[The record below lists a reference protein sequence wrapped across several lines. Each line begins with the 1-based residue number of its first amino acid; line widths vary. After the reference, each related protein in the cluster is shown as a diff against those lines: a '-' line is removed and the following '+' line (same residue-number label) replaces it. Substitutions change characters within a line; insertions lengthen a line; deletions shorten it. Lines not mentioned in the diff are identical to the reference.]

1 MILSVCPNPSIDT
14 YAWLDNFQAGGVN
27 RIKKLEEYPGGKGVH
42 VALAIAELGGRSK
55 LLANWA
61 GNNGDWIKKECS
73 KRNIEISGIQLP
85 GNNRKCYTFRSKN
98 FDFQNTELLEPGPS
112 LQAKNL
118 IELKDKFKSDIANA
132 SLISMSGTWPKNS
145 PNDAYA
151 QLIEIA
157 EKSNI
162 KVILDCSGIQLEEAL
177 KNGFFGLHLNQH
189 EAVNLCGSSNIK
201 DLLKKLNGQVKLV
214 ALTKGKD
221 GLDLFYKGQI
231 ITSNVA
237 INNVV
242 STVGSGDCLTAGIAF
257 AVFEKFGIEKI
268 AAYGVACGAANC
280 LSEGLGMFEKEDV
293 EILLPKVQINKSE
306 YEH

>member
-14 YAWLDNFQAGGVN
+14 YAWLDNFEVGGVN

-42 VALAIAELGGRSK
+42 VALAIAELGVSSK

-98 FDFQNTELLEPGPS
+98 LDFQNTELLEPGPS
-112 LQAKNL
+112 LYAKNL
-118 IELKDKFKSDIANA
+118 IEFKDKFKSDIANA
-132 SLISMSGTWPKNS
+132 SLISMSGSWPKNA

-157 EKSNI
+157 RKSNV

-177 KNGFFGLHLNQH
+177 KKGFFGLHLNQH
-189 EAVNLCGSSNIK
+189 EAIKLCGSSNIK
-201 DLLKKLNGQVKLV
+201 DLLKKLNGKVKMV

-231 ITSNVA
+231 LTSNVA

-257 AVFEKFGIEKI
+257 AVSKKFGIEKI
-268 AAYGVACGAANC
+268 AAYGAACGAANC
-280 LSEGLGMFEKEDV
+280 LSEALGMFKKEDV
-293 EILLPKVQINKSE
+293 EKLLPKVQIKKSE

>member
-14 YAWLDNFQAGGVN
+14 YAWLDNFEAGGVN

-42 VALAIAELGGRSK
+42 VALAIAELGVRSK

-98 FDFQNTELLEPGPS
+98 LDFQNTELLEPGPS
-112 LQAKNL
+112 LYATNL
-118 IELKDKFKSDIANA
+118 IEFKDKFKSDIAKA
-132 SLISMSGTWPKNS
+132 SLICMSGSWPKNA

-157 EKSNI
+157 GKSNV
-162 KVILDCSGIQLEEAL
+162 KVILDCSGVQLEEAL
-177 KNGFFGLHLNQH
+177 KKGFFGLHLNQH
-189 EAVNLCGSSNIK
+189 EAIKLCGSSNIK
-201 DLLKKLNGQVKLV
+201 DLLKKLNGKVKLV

-221 GLDLFYKGQI
+221 GLDLFYQNQI
-231 ITSNVA
+231 LTSNVE
-237 INNVV
+237 IDNIV
-242 STVGSGDCLTAGIAF
+242 STVGSGDCLTSGIAF
-257 AVFEKFGIEKI
+257 AVYHKFEIEKI

-280 LSEGLGMFEKEDV
+280 LSEALGMFKKEDV
-293 EILLPKVQINKSE
+293 EKLIPEVQINKGE

>member
-14 YAWLDNFQAGGVN
+14 YAWLDNFEPGGVN

-42 VALAIAELGGRSK
+42 VALAIAELGVSSK

-73 KRNIEISGIQLP
+73 NRNIEISGIQLP

-112 LQAKNL
+112 LYAKNL
-118 IELKDKFKSDIANA
+118 IEFKDKFKSEIAKA
-132 SLISMSGTWPKNS
+132 SLICMSGSWPKNS

-157 EKSNI
+157 GKSNV
-162 KVILDCSGIQLEEAL
+162 KVILDCTGVQLEEAL
-177 KNGFFGLHLNQH
+177 IKGFFGLHLNQH
-189 EAVNLCGSSNIK
+189 EAMNLCGSSNIK
-201 DLLKKLNGQVKLV
+201 DLLRKLNGKVKLV

-221 GLDLFYKGQI
+221 GLDLFYNNQI
-231 ITSNVA
+231 LTSNVA
-237 INNVV
+237 ISNVV

-257 AVFEKFGIEKI
+257 AVFKKFEIKKI

-280 LSEGLGMFEKEDV
+280 LSEALGMIKKEDV
-293 EILLPKVQINKSE
+293 EKLLPKVQINKSE